1 MTKYRLYIDE
11 VGNPDLEHSADPNHR
26 FLSLTGVI
34 AGLDDVRM
42 RIHPE
47 MEALKIK
54 YFGSHPD
61 DPIILH
67 RKEIVNRS
75 YPFQVLRNQSIEAT
89 FNEDLLMLLRKWDY
103 RVITICLD
111 KMKHQETYKTWRYD
125 PYHYCLA
132 ILMERFTFWLNRQR
146 AQGDVMSESRGGKED
161 MRLKG
166 SFLRLLERGTDFV
179 GPEQFKNALTSQ
191 HLKVRPKSANVAGL
205 QLTDLIAHPSR
216 SEILS
221 EQGLLGRPLAPFAQR
236 IVELLRDKYD
246 QEGGRVYGRKFV

>member
-1 MTKYRLYIDE
+1 
-11 VGNPDLEHSADPNHR
+11 
-26 FLSLTGVI
+26 
-34 AGLDDVRM
+34 
-42 RIHPE
+42 
-47 MEALKIK
+47 
-54 YFGSHPD
+54 
-61 DPIILH
+61 
-67 RKEIVNRS
+67 
-75 YPFQVLRNQSIEAT
+75 
-89 FNEDLLMLLRKWDY
+89 
-103 RVITICLD
+103 
-111 KMKHQETYKTWRYD
+111 MKHQETYKTWRYD

-179 GPEQFKNALTSQ
+179 GPEQFKNVLTSQ

-216 SEILS
+216 NEILS

>member
-1 MTKYRLYIDE
+1 MIKYRLSIDE

-34 AGLDDVRM
+34 AGLDHVRM

-54 YFGSHPD
+54 HFGSHPD

-75 YPFQVLRNQSIEAT
+75 HPFQVLRNQNIEAA
-89 FNEDLLMLLRKWDY
+89 FNEDLLILLRKWDY
-103 RVITICLD
+103 RAITICLD

-246 QEGGRVYGRKFV
+246 QEGGRMYGRKFV

>member
-1 MTKYRLYIDE
+1 MIKYRLSIDE

-34 AGLDDVRM
+34 AGLDHVRM

-89 FNEDLLMLLRKWDY
+89 FNEDLLILLRTQMGLSGHYDMPGQDEAPGDIQDLTVRPLSLLSCDSDGKIHLLAEPAAGSRRCDV
-103 RVITICLD
+103 RVARGKGRHEAEGLF
-111 KMKHQETYKTWRYD
+111 
-125 PYHYCLA
+125 LA
-132 ILMERFTFWLNRQR
+132 TARARHRF
-146 AQGDVMSESRGGKED
+146 
-161 MRLKG
+161 
-166 SFLRLLERGTDFV
+166 RGTRAIQECADKPASQGAAHV
-179 GPEQFKNALTSQ
+179 SQRCGSSVDRSDCASVPE
-191 HLKVRPKSANVAGL
+191 
-205 QLTDLIAHPSR
+205 
-216 SEILS
+216 
-221 EQGLLGRPLAPFAQR
+221 
-236 IVELLRDKYD
+236 RDSL
-246 QEGGRVYGRKFV
+246 